1 MIKSFEKQLDDAI
14 EEISKKFNKAARK
27 AAEVAAEKTTDAIY
41 NKALSCLENYYASYK
56 PTSYDRT
63 NTLVW
68 SFVKDFSV
76 KPKRNTIICD
86 MGIIYD
92 PTRLDGFY
100 WKKRGEGYHSYPEP
114 DSQWV
119 IDNYLDGI
127 HPSTVKGT
135 GATMQYG
142 INYTEAVDVQSP
154 TYLMKMYFEWQA
166 IQEFKKWY
174 YMSLYEQ
181 VVGLIK

>member
-1 MIKSFEKQLDDAI
+1 MAKSFEKQLDDAI
-14 EEISKKFNKAARK
+14 DEISKNFNKAAQK
-27 AAEVAAEKTTDAIY
+27 AVAVAAEKTTDVIY
-41 NKALSCLENYYASYK
+41 DKALSCLKEYYKSYR

-76 KPKRNTIICD
+76 KPKGSKITCD

-100 WKKRGEGYHSYPEP
+100 WKNRGDGYNSYQEP

-127 HPSTVKGT
+127 HPTTTG

-142 INYTEAVDVQSP
+142 LNYAEERDEKSP
-154 TYLMKMYFEWQA
+154 EYRMKMFLEWKA
-166 IQEFKKWY
+166 IQEFKNWY
-174 YMSLYEQ
+174 YVSLYEQ